1 MGDTSPSVV
10 HLQVTVPV
18 SGGPNLE
25 RTVIN
30 LVGKE
35 GAEEKGRE
43 KEERKEE
50 EEGRGVK
57 EERERRN
64 PKEE

>member
-35 GAEEKGRE
+35 GAEVKGRE
-43 KEERKEE
+43 KEERRK
-50 EEGRGVK
+50 
-57 EERERRN
+57 REKKRKRVG
-64 PKEE
+64 E